1 MISVTVRLAAMNDN
15 RYMIRA
21 EALFA
26 QPSERSSLDTPL
38 DHLKACHRRIE
49 ERLDTLER
57 AAARLGSHRD
67 RALEAFE
74 SAFHFLDTS
83 GVLHTED
90 EEVSIFPRLKPLLEP
105 GERSYL
111 AGLEHDHAEAH
122 QIYAQLKDV
131 YSHPDNSAQVKEVV
145 TRFVK
150 LYREHIKSEDDMLQ
164 SYAAQHLQQDAIQ
177 AISAEMKARRNLA
190 TA

>member
-1 MISVTVRLAAMNDN
+1 M
-15 RYMIRA
+15 
-21 EALFA
+21 
-26 QPSERSSLDTPL
+26 DTPL

-49 ERLDTLER
+49 ERLDTIER
-57 AAARLGSHRD
+57 AAARLDSHRD

-74 SAFHFLDTS
+74 GAFHFLDTS

-90 EEVSIFPRLKPLLEP
+90 EEVSLFPRLKPLLEP

-111 AGLEHDHAEAH
+111 AELEHDHAEAQ

-145 TRFVK
+145 ARFVK
-150 LYREHIKSEDDMLQ
+150 LYRAHIKSEDATLQ
-164 SYAAQHLQQDAIQ
+164 GYAAQHLQQDALL
-177 AISAEMKARRNLA
+177 AISAEMKARRNPA